1 MMEYRYFIYGMF
13 DGTDGN
19 RYDICIP
26 SPFVRNS
33 KVEAMKDENF
43 AYRFLAI
50 DSAGPMLIA
59 FANEHFE
66 PVNNGKMQVK
76 CWVDKNVVGT
86 YTFEE
91 FKKNGGYI
99 RQLKQSS
106 RGKYVTDESDL
117 METDKTFA
125 DIFPNVKKHKLYYI
139 DDEAYKISEVKTMP
153 DTKKST
159 HQSNHRSEAAY
170 SGTVTTVSPRPLW
183 SSSRHLMPRRMS
195 SATQTYPSRT
205 VLSPK

>member
-139 DDEAYKISEVKTMP
+139 DIEVVYRNGQF
-153 DTKKST
+153 DIY
-159 HQSNHRSEAAY
+159 Y
-170 SGTVTTVSPRPLW
+170 SFGS
-183 SSSRHLMPRRMS
+183 
-195 SATQTYPSRT
+195 
-205 VLSPK
+205 

>member
-1 MMEYRYFIYGMF
+1 MPLRIWKVTTSFLGARAGTPRMTTCRCCAKSAMRRSRIDKVDKGNMMEYRYFMYGMF

-50 DSAGPMLIA
+50 DSAWPMLIA

-66 PVNNGKMQVK
+66 SMNNGKMQLK
-76 CWVDKNVVGT
+76 CWVDKNVVGA

-91 FKKNGGYI
+91 FKKNGGHI

-106 RGKYVTDESDL
+106 RGKNVTDESDFVD
-117 METDKTFA
+117 TDKSFA
-125 DIFPNVKKHKLYYI
+125 DVFPNMEKGKLYYVDGETYYI
-139 DDEAYKISEVKTMP
+139 GEV
-153 DTKKST
+153 
-159 HQSNHRSEAAY
+159 
-170 SGTVTTVSPRPLW
+170 VTG
-183 SSSRHLMPRRMS
+183 
-195 SATQTYPSRT
+195 AN
-205 VLSPK
+205 